1 MRDQETD
8 EEDRENALR
17 TGVKLVANAVN
28 NDELGKHRHIYT
40 DL

>member
-17 TGVKLVANAVN
+17 TGVKLFANGVS
-28 NDELGKHRHIYT
+28 NDELGKHRRIYT